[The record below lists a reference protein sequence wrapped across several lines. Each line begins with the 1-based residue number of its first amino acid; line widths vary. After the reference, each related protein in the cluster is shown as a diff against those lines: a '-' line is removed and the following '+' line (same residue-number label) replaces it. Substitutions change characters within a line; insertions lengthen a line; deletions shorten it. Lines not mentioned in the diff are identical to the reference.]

1 MRIGTPRA
9 RALAGSVPGQRET
22 QISLALALLMFAVY
36 VLLARLDPE
45 LRYARYRLPVALA
58 VLWLARRSQ
67 GEQLPLLTEPLAG
80 YAIVTVAICVWSAIA
95 IAVTSSFF
103 SRFFEEVL
111 FLVAP
116 LGAAMICA
124 SLKREDSEWPCYV
137 LFAILTVDYVWKIGP
152 TAMIEVFRQPGAFIA
167 DLLQSAAPTKS
178 VRAFGFGVLAIF
190 FLGRRHLLGAGL
202 CLMLTVLGG
211 KRIVLLGLLVAVP
224 IALVAPSFEIGN
236 DARRSR
242 CWP

>member
-45 LRYARYRLPVALA
+45 LRYARYVLPVALA

-111 FLVAP
+111 FLWHP
-116 LGAAMICA
+116 
-124 SLKREDSEWPCYV
+124 S
-137 LFAILTVDYVWKIGP
+137 
-152 TAMIEVFRQPGAFIA
+152 
-167 DLLQSAAPTKS
+167 
-178 VRAFGFGVLAIF
+178 
-190 FLGRRHLLGAGL
+190 GR
-202 CLMLTVLGG
+202 
-211 KRIVLLGLLVAVP
+211 P
-224 IALVAPSFEIGN
+224 
-236 DARRSR
+236 
-242 CWP
+242 